1 MLLWEGVLHNDTTVA
16 AREIFPGRGGGSAH
30 ERGGDA
36 CRKFW
41 SKPLKETNLG
51 VAQAFFYP

>member
-1 MLLWEGVLHNDTTVA
+1 MPTQKVIQYSMKVPG
-16 AREIFPGRGGGSAH
+16 GRGGDSTY

-41 SKPLKETNLG
+41 IKLLKETDLG
-51 VAQAFFYP
+51 VAQAFFDP